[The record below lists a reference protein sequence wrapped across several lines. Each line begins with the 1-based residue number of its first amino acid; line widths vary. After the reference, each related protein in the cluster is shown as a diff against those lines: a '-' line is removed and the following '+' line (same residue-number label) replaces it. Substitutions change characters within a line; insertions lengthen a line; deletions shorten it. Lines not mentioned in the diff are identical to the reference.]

1 MIRNAENNKDGWNR
15 QMKSKMKR
23 SIFFFFGKWTGRR
36 TVALVTV
43 LLCLAFFITACS
55 SGTAPTPSSKDEDAP
70 SGMPSAAPSQFP
82 VTIKHAFGETV
93 IPSKPERVA
102 TIAWANHDVALALGV
117 VPVGFSAANYGVED
131 DSGLLPWTAQKLQ
144 ELGVTN
150 PNVFQDTD
158 GLDFEAIADTNP
170 DVILAAYSGITREEY
185 ETLSQIAPVVAYP
198 EKPWVITWRDQIRMN
213 ATALGMAEEGE
224 QLIRDVERFIAD
236 KLNEHPEVKG
246 LKAAFCYFSPTDLS
260 SFYVYLP
267 DDPRAGFL
275 EELGM
280 VFPESVQRHVTPES
294 GFAIS
299 LSAENADAL
308 NGADIL
314 IAYGDEALLKA
325 LQADPVFGQVPAIR
339 RGSVVLVPDGTP
351 LAAALNPNPLSIE
364 YMLDEYL
371 TMISAAVQKIHE

>member
-1 MIRNAENNKDGWNR
+1 
-15 QMKSKMKR
+15 MKGSTR
-23 SIFFFFGKWTGRR
+23 FVVSRR
-36 TVALVTV
+36 IVAVVVGLF
-43 LLCLAFFITACS
+43 LLFIMAACS
-55 SGTAPTPSSKDEDAP
+55 GGQTSNDSPTAAETRTNGP
-70 SGMPSAAPSQFP
+70 FP
-82 VTIKHAFGETV
+82 IVIKHAFGETV
-93 IPSKPERVA
+93 IPGKPERVA
-102 TIAWANHDVALALGV
+102 TVAWANHDVALALGV
-117 VPVGFSAANYGVED
+117 VPVGFSAANYGVQD

-150 PNVFQDTD
+150 PNVFQDID
-158 GLDFEAIADTNP
+158 GLDFEAIADATP
-170 DVILAAYSGITREEY
+170 DIILAAYSGITQEEY
-185 ETLSQIAPVVAYP
+185 ETLTQIAPVVAYP

-224 QLIRDVERFIAD
+224 QLIRDVEQFIAG
-236 KLNEHPEVKG
+236 KLHEHPEVKG

-267 DDPRAGFL
+267 EDPRAGFL

-280 VFPESVQRHVTPES
+280 VIPESVQQHVAPES

-314 IAYGDEALLKA
+314 IAYGDDALLKA
-325 LQADPVFGQVPAIR
+325 LQADPVFGQVPAIQ

-351 LAAALNPNPLSIE
+351 LAAALNPNPLSIQ

-371 TMISAAVQKIHE
+371 SMISAAAQKINQ